1 MRIEGPLAIAQ
12 LCETIML
19 VLSNFSSL
27 ITTNA
32 ARFKKAAGDDKILSE
47 FGTRRAQGPDGAMT
61 ASKYSY
67 LGGFD
72 STSNLLAGMLYNIPT
87 IGTHAHA
94 YVTTYINK
102 DDLNEPVLNGVN
114 LYELANKYR
123 LESGV
128 HTNEGELV
136 SFVSYA
142 YAYPNNFLAL
152 VDTYDTITSGVLNFI
167 FVALALNEL
176 GFKALGIRLDSGDL
190 AYLSVQAR
198 KVFKKYAEKYNIS
211 FDHLK
216 IVASND
222 INEAVLHSLK
232 EEGHE
237 IDIFGIGTNLVTCQA
252 QPALGMV
259 YKLVEVRGKPRIK
272 VSNEKEKV
280 TIPCKKDAYRLYGT
294 DGIAICD
301 ILVKSNEPPPS
312 TGHKILARSP
322 LDDKKKMYVTP
333 SKVEKLQELYW
344 DGGLVKQPQ
353 SLFESRNHLKT
364 QLRSI
369 RTDITRSLNPT
380 PYKVS
385 LSASLYDYMIELWE
399 SEVPVAEFS

>member
-301 ILVKSNEPPPS
+301 ILVKSTEPPPS

>member
-222 INEAVLHSLK
+222 INEAVLHSLFK
-232 EEGHE
+232 KSEGLNTFE
-237 IDIFGIGTNLVTCQA
+237 A
-252 QPALGMV
+252 
-259 YKLVEVRGKPRIK
+259 
-272 VSNEKEKV
+272 
-280 TIPCKKDAYRLYGT
+280 
-294 DGIAICD
+294 
-301 ILVKSNEPPPS
+301 
-312 TGHKILARSP
+312 
-322 LDDKKKMYVTP
+322 KM
-333 SKVEKLQELYW
+333 
-344 DGGLVKQPQ
+344 
-353 SLFESRNHLKT
+353 
-364 QLRSI
+364 
-369 RTDITRSLNPT
+369 
-380 PYKVS
+380 
-385 LSASLYDYMIELWE
+385 
-399 SEVPVAEFS
+399 